1 MIASAC
7 VLTGGAD
14 PDRDAVTRAAHGKDC
29 FMAARRRAPLARE
42 LPAELQ
48 VAATNGSILTDSRGR
63 KYIDFVMGWCVGNFG
78 WRPAAIAKAI
88 ERFKGPD
95 YVYPGYAYAPWTE
108 LAQLLASL
116 APRSLTTCFRA
127 TGGSEAV
134 DLALQAAMIHTR
146 RRAFLS
152 LEGSYH
158 GNSIAGVSIGAS
170 ESRERIKN
178 LLPHCGKIPPPLDA
192 KAMRRIEQ
200 RLKRRDVAA
209 FVMEPISINLGV
221 LIPEKSMIRRLRD
234 LCLRY
239 GTMFIAD
246 EVATGFGRTGRL
258 FACEHFD
265 LDPDMLCVA
274 KAMSGGLAPIG
285 AVIATAP
292 IAQSMEEHGAFYST
306 YGWHPRSV
314 AAAIASLRDLKAN
327 RRRLLACVAE
337 MSEYFRVRLLQLEF
351 DRPAAIRIQ
360 GLAIGIDV
368 GDEDYADAIHDK
380 CRRNGL
386 LVSTEGSTVLLLPSL
401 AIDKRTAARGL
412 DALARSI

>member
-1 MIASAC
+1 M
-7 VLTGGAD
+7 
-14 PDRDAVTRAAHGKDC
+14 P
-29 FMAARRRAPLARE
+29 ARRREPLARE

-48 VAATNGSILTDSRGR
+48 VAATNGSNLTDSRGR

-78 WRPAAIAKAI
+78 WRPAATTKAI

-95 YVYPGYAYAPWTE
+95 YVYPGYSYAPWTE
-108 LAQLLASL
+108 LARLLASL
-116 APRSLTTCFRA
+116 APRPLTTCFRT

-134 DLALQAAMIHTR
+134 DLALQAAMIHTG

-158 GNSIAGVSIGAS
+158 GNSLGGLSIGAS
-170 ESRERIKN
+170 DSRERIKN
-178 LLPHCGKIPPPLDA
+178 LLPHCGKIAPPLDT
-192 KAMRRIEQ
+192 KALRRIEA

-209 FVMEPISINLGV
+209 FVIEPISINLGV
-221 LIPEKSMIRRLRD
+221 LIPDHDVIRRVRD
-234 LCLRY
+234 ICRRY
-239 GTMFIAD
+239 GTLFIAD
-246 EVATGFGRTGRL
+246 EVASGFGRTGRL

-285 AVIATAP
+285 AMIATAP
-292 IAQSMEEHGAFYST
+292 IAKSMEENDGTFYST

-314 AAAIASLRDLKAN
+314 AAAIATLRGLKAN
-327 RRRLLACVAE
+327 RARLLAGVAE

-351 DRPAAIRIQ
+351 HRPAAVRIQ

-368 GDEDYADAIHDK
+368 ADDEYADAIHDK

-412 DALARSI
+412 DILERSV

>member
-1 MIASAC
+1 M
-7 VLTGGAD
+7 
-14 PDRDAVTRAAHGKDC
+14 PTR
-29 FMAARRRAPLARE
+29 RSPQRVLARD
-42 LPAELQ
+42 LPAELE
-48 VAATNGSILTDSRGR
+48 VAATEGSIVTDSRGR

-78 WRPAAIAKAI
+78 WRPAAIGKAL

-95 YVYPGYAYAPWTE
+95 YVYPGYSYAPWTE
-108 LAQLLASL
+108 LARLLASL
-116 APRSLTTCFRA
+116 APRPLTTCFRA

-134 DLALQAAMIHTR
+134 DLALQAAMIHTG
-146 RRAFLS
+146 RRALLS

-158 GNSIAGVSIGAS
+158 GNSLAGLSIGAS
-170 ESRERIKN
+170 DNRERIKN
-178 LLPHCGKIPPPLDA
+178 LLPHCGKIAPPLDA
-192 KAMRRIEQ
+192 KALRRIEQ

-221 LIPEKSMIRRLRD
+221 LIPQRDVIRRVRD
-234 LCLRY
+234 ICRRY
-239 GTMFIAD
+239 GTLFIAD
-246 EVATGFGRTGRL
+246 EVASGFGRTGRL

-265 LDPDMLCVA
+265 LEPDLLCVA

-292 IAQSMEEHGAFYST
+292 VAKSMEEKDGTFYST

-314 AAAIASLRDLKAN
+314 AAAIATLRGLKAN
-327 RRRLLACVAE
+327 RRRLLAGVAE

-351 DRPAAIRIQ
+351 ERPAAVRVQ

-368 GDEDYADAIHDK
+368 GDEDYADAIQDK
-380 CRRNGL
+380 CRRKGL

-401 AIDKRTAARGL
+401 SVDKRTAARGL
-412 DALARSI
+412 DILARSI